1 MLAHFLSVVS
11 PLDFGVEGSILKTR
25 MAWWPLL
32 TLLSFTSSMSGSE
45 FIAQRKLAFHVF
57 GSQVWPSTY
66 FPAECILLSFTLFSS
81 KKQKNL
87 LRSYVQRLHVYSRL
101 LTCVDGPLFE
111 QTCVLVQLP
120 AVSSGMLP
128 GNWEHRLILEIT
140 RGDTELERG
149 WPHTQHRIK

>member
-1 MLAHFLSVVS
+1 MLARFLSVVS
-11 PLDFGVEGSILKTR
+11 PLDFGAVGSILKTR

-57 GSQVWPSTY
+57 GSQAWPSTY

-81 KKQKNL
+81 KKKNFL
-87 LRSYVQRLHVYSRL
+87 CFYVQRLRVYSRL

-120 AVSSGMLP
+120 AVSCGMLP
-128 GNWEHRLILEIT
+128 GNGEHRLILQNT
-140 RGDTELERG
+140 KGDTVLEWG
-149 WPHTQHRIK
+149 WLHIQHRMN